1 MNTTILL
8 YLWLSG
14 IATVM
19 LSRHGLVAA
28 DCTSGSA
35 QCRRMRA
42 CHCGKSS
49 IPVSCIRICVRV
61 TAPGKR
67 AYERPVREEPHPFV
81 SFEED
86 SFHDTSINR
95 KTSNSLN
102 AFLPYHPVPVKSTQ
116 CVLDKL
122 FLSYPPLVQAKII
135 EVFREAEKTLQ
146 DMRDILDLEINFSND
161 VPPL

>member
-1 MNTTILL
+1 MESH
-8 YLWLSG
+8 SG
-14 IATVM
+14 DWTLQFACKIIFIIVLGTQLIQAE
-19 LSRHGLVAA
+19 SFN
-28 DCTSGSA
+28 
-35 QCRRMRA
+35 CRKF
-42 CHCGKSS
+42 CNNCLKLPSHHKCY
-49 IPVSCIRICVRV
+49 RICIPPGLCGQQ
-61 TAPGKR
+61 APGKR
-67 AYERPVREEPHPFV
+67 AYERPVREEPHPF
-81 SFEED
+81 
-86 SFHDTSINR
+86 DTSINR